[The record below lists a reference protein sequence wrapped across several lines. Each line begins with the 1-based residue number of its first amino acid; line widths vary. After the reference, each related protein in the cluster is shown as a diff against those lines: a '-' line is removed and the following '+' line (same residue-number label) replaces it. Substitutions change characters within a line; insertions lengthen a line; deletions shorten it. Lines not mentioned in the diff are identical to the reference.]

1 MGLGDPAPT
10 PPSLLGY
17 HRPLAPSAAVKVSPL
32 CLGTMNFGSA
42 WRERLG
48 DCTKD
53 QAFEILDKFY
63 ELGGN
68 FLDTYAFLIG

>member
-1 MGLGDPAPT
+1 MPLGDPAPT

-42 WRERLG
+42 WYSSLRNVSIGDGEANEQARENRRLY
-48 DCTKD
+48 
-53 QAFEILDKFY
+53 QATGI
-63 ELGGN
+63 
-68 FLDTYAFLIG
+68 